1 MFNWSK
7 LGQDLSEMDV
17 RTFSRISKV
26 ICDQL
31 LATKAEILQNVRL
44 YFRFA
49 CEIPQGKYII
59 GQDKLFRCFPLC
71 VVRSPR
77 EVGIFS
83 AGIFTIQVAS
93 LRS

>member
-1 MFNWSK
+1 
-7 LGQDLSEMDV
+7 MDV

-31 LATKAEILQNVRL
+31 LATKAEILQSVKL

-59 GQDKLFRCFPLC
+59 DQDKLFRCFPLC
-71 VVRSPR
+71 VVRSPPR
-77 EVGIFS
+77 LF
-83 AGIFTIQVAS
+83 FRLNH
-93 LRS
+93 LRILRKGYSH